1 MNYLRNASFILNQDI
16 EEKTSS
22 FISLNKSINSGDD
35 VILSKSIFYACNRCD
50 GALVPIS
57 VCIFCKRPSLRSC
70 TNCDMTID
78 TRYHESCKIL
88 IVFGN
93 AICKKSIEGLKTE

>member
-1 MNYLRNASFILNQDI
+1 MNSLRETSFIKNHYNNEKSTSNVSRNQP
-16 EEKTSS
+16 
-22 FISLNKSINSGDD
+22 INSKDD

-70 TNCDMTID
+70 TNCDMIID

-93 AICKKSIEGLKTE
+93 TISKKSR